1 MAREKKK
8 VISFENTKIDF
19 HFSMQELLQEET
31 KGKLGV
37 QSRLRQAEDDNQV
50 LKDQVE
56 EEEDQKALF
65 QKQIADLQS
74 KVSISFKNNGN
85 EKKKK
90 NVIPKTNIR
99 FTIYGRY
106 FF

>member
-1 MAREKKK
+1 
-8 VISFENTKIDF
+8 
-19 HFSMQELLQEET
+19 MQELLQEET
-31 KGKLGV
+31 KGKLAV

-85 EKKKK
+85 EIKKKK
-90 NVIPKTNIR
+90 HHSKNKYQ
-99 FTIYGRY
+99 IYNLRSV
-106 FF
+106 FLLKIMATK